1 MSRSHSTIPFHE
13 LKFLDDVPSLRS
25 VEERFRKFLKRTRKA
40 AQELAVAQGQMTE
53 DDCLYD
59 YELVADEDTR
69 RIKRRA
75 IRVLERVHSSTGMYH
90 LTEENRAR
98 LTPLRDGLP
107 VAQITTEHEA
117 DEIAAALHAEM
128 PWMGPA
134 TEVVWQGL
142 QASAREGLPGARFS
156 PLILVGSPGLGKSY
170 WARRLAHHLSVPTT
184 QIDATGEPATF
195 ALVGSQRGWSS
206 AHPGKVMKTILQARH
221 GGPLV
226 ILDEIEKAGESYSTR
241 GSRHTLT
248 DALLPLLER
257 MTAASWECPFFQIK
271 FDMSWVNWVM
281 TANSRQGLPEPLKSR
296 CVVLDL
302 PDLTIG
308 QLHDFA
314 CSEGRRRGLP
324 EPALEALLDVFE
336 SGAIS
341 NASFSLRMVSRMLD
355 RAEMLAQQPIL
366 N

>member
-1 MSRSHSTIPFHE
+1 MSRTHSTIPFHD

-25 VEERFRKFLKRTRKA
+25 VEERYRKFLKKIRKA
-40 AQELAVAQGQMTE
+40 AQEKAVAQGRITE

-59 YELVADEDTR
+59 YELVANEDMR

-75 IRVLERVHSSTGMYH
+75 MRVLERVHSSTGMYH

-98 LTPLRDGLP
+98 LTPLRGGLP
-107 VAQITTEHEA
+107 VAQVATEHEA
-117 DEIAAALHAEM
+117 DEIAAALHEEM

-134 TEVVWQGL
+134 TEVVWHGL
-142 QASAREGLPGARFS
+142 RAAARDGLPGARFS
-156 PLILVGSPGLGKSY
+156 PLVLVGSPGIGKSF

-184 QIDATGEPATF
+184 KIDATGEPATF

-206 AHPGKVMKTILQARH
+206 AHPGKVMKTILQERH

-226 ILDEIEKAGESYSTR
+226 ILDEIEKAGETYSAR

-281 TANSRQGLPEPLKSR
+281 TANGREGLPEPLQSR
-296 CVVLDL
+296 CVMLDL
-302 PDLTIG
+302 PDLTID
-308 QLHDFA
+308 QLRDFA

-324 EPALEALLDVFE
+324 EPALAAVLDVFD
-336 SGAIS
+336 STAIS
-341 NASFSLRMVSRMLD
+341 NARLSLRIVSRMLD
-355 RAEMLAQQPIL
+355 RAEMLAQQPML